1 MVIQI
6 TFNLNLFYYIF
17 IDTRFS
23 NDNSEITLSEHIFDS
38 KIWKKDKS
46 VHKKDDSYSSKN
58 KSDIKKKEKN
68 YDFFNKNKI
77 NINNKN
83 NLIMNENINNENN
96 IFNYIYT
103 NNNLSNSM
111 SSLNKSSL
119 NKKLSFSLQSKPLG
133 LINKKIKENINS
145 KDINNTSNNNNYIIH
160 NLSKLSHNKK
170 SNNLLAKITEK
181 VTKENLGTK
190 IKQIKEKDEKLE
202 KNISVSSSKSSKS
215 ANSNEEPNLTNKI
228 EENGDKKDSND
239 DEDDILSEQKDEMNE
254 GDNNLLNINKVES
267 INIHSNFI
275 PGHYYTGSG
284 FSRNSNT
291 SNSNKSSLNKKCNTE
306 PNNPQTFIYDCSSGR
321 SNNSGNLM
329 MAGRYGYGG
338 GGYENNFRGRIY
350 NPHSNFGY
358 YFKNSFLSTNTNSQK
373 YDSSYSSESGQ
384 SPLFLGNLQSLHYNN
399 TISNLQT
406 NNNYT
411 FQFGNNMTP
420 IGNRHIYTSS
430 FNSNESIFSRQLFSI
445 NSNHHNK
452 TDYKFASNFGSKKEN
467 QIINLEDVALG
478 KDTRTTVMIR
488 NLPIKYDTNILEKEL
503 EPFEGKYDCLYMP
516 YDYDNEGNRGYAFL
530 NLTNPYH
537 LLLFYE
543 FFNNKCWLYFESK
556 KICTLNYANFQ
567 GIDEIKKH
575 AKNYKGTKKPIFFIC
590 TKDEHTND
598 IIEIP
603 MKYINLLKKANPN
616 MKYHEVRKN
625 NTFIVDSFN

>member
-1 MVIQI
+1 M
-6 TFNLNLFYYIF
+6 
-17 IDTRFS
+17 
-23 NDNSEITLSEHIFDS
+23 
-38 KIWKKDKS
+38 
-46 VHKKDDSYSSKN
+46 HKKDDSYSSKN
-58 KSDIKKKEKN
+58 KSNIKKNEKN
-68 YDFFNKNKI
+68 YDLFNKNKI
-77 NINNKN
+77 NINNEN
-83 NLIMNENINNENN
+83 NFTVNENINNENN
-96 IFNYIYT
+96 IFNINT
-103 NNNLSNSM
+103 SNNLTNSI

-119 NKKLSFSLQSKPLG
+119 NKKLPFSLQSKPLG
-133 LINKKIKENINS
+133 LIKKKIKENINS
-145 KDINNTSNNNNYIIH
+145 KEINSTGNNNYIIH

-170 SNNLLAKITEK
+170 NNDLLAKTKEK
-181 VTKENLGTK
+181 VTKENLGTN

-215 ANSNEEPNLTNKI
+215 SNFNEEPNLTNKI
-228 EENGDKKDSND
+228 EENVDKKDSND
-239 DEDDILSEQKDEMNE
+239 DEEDILSEQKDEMNE

-267 INIHSNFI
+267 INVHSNFI

-291 SNSNKSSLNKKCNTE
+291 SNSNKSSLNQKCNTE
-306 PNNPQTFIYDCSSGR
+306 PNNPQTFLYDCPSGR

-329 MAGRYGYGG
+329 IAGRYGYGG
-338 GGYENNFRGRIY
+338 SGYENNFRGRIY

-358 YFKNSFLSTNTNSQK
+358 PFKNSFLSTNTNSQK

-399 TISNLQT
+399 TISNLPT
-406 NNNYT
+406 NNNYM

-430 FNSNESIFSRQLFSI
+430 FNSNESIFSRQLFSV
-445 NSNHHNK
+445 NSNSHNK
-452 TDYKFASNFGSKKEN
+452 SDYKFTSNFGSKKEN

-537 LLLFYE
+537 ILLFYE

-567 GIDEIKKH
+567 GIEEIKKH

-603 MKYINLLKKANPN
+603 MKYINLMMKANPK

>member
-103 NNNLSNSM
+103 NNNLSNSI

-119 NKKLSFSLQSKPLG
+119 NKKLPFSLQSKPLG

-145 KDINNTSNNNNYIIH
+145 KDINNTGNNNNYIIH

-190 IKQIKEKDEKLE
+190 IKQIKEKDKKLE

-215 ANSNEEPNLTNKI
+215 SNSNEEPNLTNKI

-445 NSNHHNK
+445 NSNPHNK

-567 GIDEIKKH
+567 GIEEIKKH

-603 MKYINLLKKANPN
+603 MKYINLLIRANPK

>member
-23 NDNSEITLSEHIFDS
+23 NDNSDITLSEHIFDS
-38 KIWKKDKS
+38 KIWKKDQS

-58 KSDIKKKEKN
+58 KSDINKKEKN
-68 YDFFNKNKI
+68 YDFLNKNKI

-111 SSLNKSSL
+111 SSLNKFSL
-119 NKKLSFSLQSKPLG
+119 NKKLPFSLQSKPLG

-145 KDINNTSNNNNYIIH
+145 KDINNVGNNNNYIIH

-215 ANSNEEPNLTNKI
+215 SNSNEEPNLTNKI

-329 MAGRYGYGG
+329 MADRYGYGG

-358 YFKNSFLSTNTNSQK
+358 HFKNSFLSTNTNSQK

-399 TISNLQT
+399 TISNLPT
-406 NNNYT
+406 NNNYI
-411 FQFGNNMTP
+411 FQFCNNMTP

-445 NSNHHNK
+445 NSNPHNK

>member
-58 KSDIKKKEKN
+58 KSDINKKEKN
-68 YDFFNKNKI
+68 YDFLNKNKI

-111 SSLNKSSL
+111 SSLNKFSL
-119 NKKLSFSLQSKPLG
+119 NKKLPFSLQSKPLG
-133 LINKKIKENINS
+133 LINKKIKEKINS
-145 KDINNTSNNNNYIIH
+145 KDINNTGNNNNYIIH

-215 ANSNEEPNLTNKI
+215 SNSNEEPNLTNKI

-338 GGYENNFRGRIY
+338 GGYENNFRGGIY

-358 YFKNSFLSTNTNSQK
+358 HFKNSFLSTNTNSQK

-399 TISNLQT
+399 TISNLPT
-406 NNNYT
+406 NNNYI

-445 NSNHHNK
+445 NSNPHNK